1 MKKLIQL
8 LAVAAV
14 LVAPTFFTGSAS
26 ALTTTQ
32 FSLTSDPATAVVD
45 FSHVTTP
52 PLPGQPITISEN
64 LKDSNGQLAGSAHI
78 ACTILLF
85 TTTDLLLDCNATFT
99 LTGGTI
105 TGHAT
110 FLTSQ
115 HNYTAFVLSGTGAY
129 KNVIGTVQVLDRA
142 PGDET
147 YNFNLVQL

>member
-1 MKKLIQL
+1 MKKLLQL

-14 LVAPTFFTGSAS
+14 LLAPTFFTGSAS

-32 FSLTSDPATAVVD
+32 FSLTSDPTTAVVD
-45 FSHVTTP
+45 FSHLTKP
-52 PLPGQPITISEN
+52 PLPGEPITISEN
-64 LKDSNGQLAGSAHI
+64 LKDSNGQLAGSAFI
-78 ACTILLF
+78 ACKVVLF
-85 TTTDLLLDCNATFT
+85 TTTDLLLDCTATFT

-115 HNYTAFVLSGTGAY
+115 HNYTALVLSGTGTYQGA
-129 KNVIGTVQVLDRA
+129 VGTVQVLDRA